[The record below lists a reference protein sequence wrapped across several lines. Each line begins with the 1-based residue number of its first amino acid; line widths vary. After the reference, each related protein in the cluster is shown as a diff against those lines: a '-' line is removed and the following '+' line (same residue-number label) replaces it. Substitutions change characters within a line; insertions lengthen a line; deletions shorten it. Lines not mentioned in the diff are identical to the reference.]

1 MKRLFRKLKQLIG
14 FRYYVSCRTQYGYM
28 SCGPFTL
35 RQAKKQ
41 CKDLQSWK
49 YSEIEIVHC
58 SRVIY

>member
-14 FRYYVSCRTQYGYM
+14 FKYYVSCRTHMGYM

-35 RQAKKQ
+35 KQAKKK
-41 CKDLQSWK
+41 CKALQSWK